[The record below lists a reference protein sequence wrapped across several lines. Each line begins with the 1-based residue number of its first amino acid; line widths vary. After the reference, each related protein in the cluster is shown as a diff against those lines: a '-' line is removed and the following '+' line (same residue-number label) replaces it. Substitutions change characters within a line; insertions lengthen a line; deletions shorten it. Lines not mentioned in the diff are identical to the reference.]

1 MYLILLKSK
10 IREATVTQTEL
21 NYQGSLTL
29 DKNLMEAA
37 ELVPGERVQV
47 LNLNNGSRLE
57 TYVIE
62 GERGSG
68 TVCLNGPAARK
79 GLVGDKIHILSYA
92 MYSEEEASGHQA
104 KVVCLGENNTI
115 KT

>member
-1 MYLILLKSK
+1 MHVILLKSK
-10 IREATVTQTEL
+10 LQRATVTQTEL

-29 DKNLMEAA
+29 DRNLMEAA
-37 ELVPGERVQV
+37 KLVPGERVQV

-62 GERGSG
+62 GDRGSG

-79 GLVGDKIHILSYA
+79 GLVGDKIHVLSYA
-92 MYSEEEASGHQA
+92 MYSEEEASGHEP
-104 KVVCLGENNTI
+104 KIVLLGENNSIET
-115 KT
+115 

>member
-1 MYLILLKSK
+1 MQLILLKSK
-10 IREATVTQTEL
+10 LQGATVTQTEL

-29 DKNLMEAA
+29 DRNLMDAA
-37 ELVPGERVQV
+37 RLVAGERVQV

-62 GERGSG
+62 GEKGSG

-79 GLVGDKIHILSYA
+79 GLVGDKIHVLSYA
-92 MYSEEEASGHQA
+92 MYSEDEAAGHQPHI
-104 KVVCLGENNTI
+104 VRLGENNSIET
-115 KT
+115 